1 MKLNKQASRP
11 SSIKDHCESN
21 KHWIKYVHSV
31 NNANEWTVIANHI
44 FDDHI
49 VHEGHIEVLRYF
61 TESIVDRLTRSGK
74 RLEILD
80 IAVAHANFS
89 SSLQPLKKK
98 SD

>member
-1 MKLNKQASRP
+1 MGIFISGP

-49 VHEGHIEVLRYF
+49 VHEGRIEVLRYF

-74 RLEILD
+74 RLEALD
-80 IAVAHANFS
+80 IAAAHADFS